1 LGALAS
7 IPGRSEGDRKSRGLR
22 AAGMV
27 VWWYGMSMVKVTFT
41 LDEATVAALR
51 RTAQRLGSPQSQII
65 REAVAE
71 YAARTDRVSEGE
83 RLRTLGILTAL
94 RKAPPSRT
102 AAAVDAELRT
112 IRAARRSGGRRSS
125 A

>member
-1 LGALAS
+1 MIA
-7 IPGRSEGDRKSRGLR
+7 K
-22 AAGMV
+22 AAGCGLL
-27 VWWYGMSMVKVTFT
+27 VWWYGMGMVKVTFT